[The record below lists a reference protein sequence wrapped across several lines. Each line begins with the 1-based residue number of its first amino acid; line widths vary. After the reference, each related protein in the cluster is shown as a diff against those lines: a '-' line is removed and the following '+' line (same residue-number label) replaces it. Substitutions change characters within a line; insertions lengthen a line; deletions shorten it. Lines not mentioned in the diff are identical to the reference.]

1 MASKLDA
8 AYGRRLVPQVVDQ
21 LAATVPDRV
30 YAAIPKT
37 SDVQDGFQDVTIAE
51 LANCINFM
59 ARWLEKRFGRSET
72 FETITYVGLSDL
84 KGITIL
90 LAAIKV
96 GYKVHRHTCR
106 NFRYHTY
113 LAWIAPRTFPA

>member
-1 MASKLDA
+1 M
-8 AYGRRLVPQVVDQ
+8 PQVVDD

-37 SDVQDGFQDVTIAE
+37 SDVKDGYRDITIAD
-51 LANCINFM
+51 LARCVNFM
-59 ARWLEKRFGRSET
+59 ARWLEGRFGKSKT

-84 KGITIL
+84 KGIATL

-96 GYKVHRHTCR
+96 GYKVGCITVVGWEFFVLTSVDSSLSLHRAIR
-106 NFRYHTY
+106 QPS
-113 LAWIAPRTFPA
+113 ISI